1 MHRRTV
7 AGASA
12 KNEIKVAI
20 KLHIPFKICVFF
32 LKIYF
37 LCLGALPVCVV
48 HVCAVLAEARRGH
61 RILPELESQEVVS
74 HPVSAGS
81 RTQALCKNTKCS
93 YLSC

>member
-32 LKIYF
+32 FKDLF
-37 LCLGALPVCVV
+37 FVFGGFACLCGP
-48 HVCAVLAEARRGH
+48 HVCSACRGQERASYPPRTGVTGGCEPPCECWEQNSGPLQEHQVL
-61 RILPELESQEVVS
+61 
-74 HPVSAGS
+74 
-81 RTQALCKNTKCS
+81 
-93 YLSC
+93 LS